1 MTFTASIHEPSARK
15 ASGLT
20 GIQICGSAAALSLWA
35 LSANAVTVTLT
46 DVMGEVGHTARV
58 CGVVAWAT
66 YEVNFRAHPTFVT
79 MVDPDQPN
87 ALHGLT
93 AVIYE
98 TDRAKFG
105 GAPEAS
111 LEGQRICVT
120 GFVSFFRQRPECK
133 PVRETRC
140 PYHAMIA
147 TVPRSHFR
155 GLCEGRPSPC
165 NATRS

>member
-1 MTFTASIHEPSARK
+1 MRFGSGAEPLGPVGQRR
-15 ASGLT
+15 
-20 GIQICGSAAALSLWA
+20 
-35 LSANAVTVTLT
+35 NR
-46 DVMGEVGHTARV
+46 DPHHVMGEVGHTARV

-87 ALHGLT
+87 ALHALT
-93 AVIYE
+93 AVIYGD
-98 TDRAKFG
+98 DRAKFG
-105 GAPEAS
+105 GAPETA

-140 PYHAMIA
+140 P
-147 TVPRSHFR
+147 
-155 GLCEGRPSPC
+155 
-165 NATRS
+165 